1 MIQPTLTRS
10 PTLRNIKK
18 HKSYDLLSKPNQL
31 PSQTHDLQIMSSPRI
46 MVKFR
51 VFRFE
56 SLTKSCVLMLTLC
69 P

>member
-56 SLTKSCVLMLTLC
+56 SLTESCVLMLTLC

>member
-51 VFRFE
+51 VFSFE
-56 SLTKSCVLMLTLC
+56 SLTESSVLMLTPC